1 MTFRFTFTMCAVVLV
16 GLARTTFAQ
25 EASKDYKV
33 DIKSLKAAEQQT
45 PQIQVTNV
53 KDKVWKPKKWLE
65 VDVDLDAKKL
75 VKTPG
80 ELNPMMDEMEVKYF
94 VGLNKTDK
102 TGKAYVLTATV
113 TYANVP
119 AKGVSE
125 KSHLLMFAS
134 PATMSRL
141 LDKPDFSA
149 QSDIKALGVEVYH
162 GGQVCGFES
171 STGKGGQARWWAD
184 LTKFSPVEGSLVP
197 KSKTPFSVL
206 WGDYDIET
214 KPQ

>member
-1 MTFRFTFTMCAVVLV
+1 MCAAAFMALT
-16 GLARTTFAQ
+16 GAASAQ
-25 EASKDYKV
+25 EASTDFKV
-33 DIKSLKAAEQQT
+33 DIKALKAAEQQT

-53 KDKVWKPKKWLE
+53 KDKVWRPKKWLE
-65 VDVDLDAKKL
+65 LDVDLDAKKL

-80 ELNPMMDEMEVKYF
+80 ELNPMMDAMEVKFF
-94 VGLNKTDK
+94 VGLNKADK
-102 TGKAYVLTATV
+102 SGKAYVLTATV

-134 PATMSRL
+134 PATMTRL
-141 LDKPDFSA
+141 LDKADFSA
-149 QSDIKALGVEVYH
+149 QADIKALGVEVYY
-162 GGQVCGFES
+162 GGKVCGFES

-184 LTKFSPVEGSLVP
+184 LSKFTVIDGALVP
-197 KSKTPFSVL
+197 KAKTPFSVL